1 MFILSDDL
9 RNIAVHK
16 DLKSFREIACK
27 REFYLSTKEIGVLI
41 CIKKKITE
49 KFNDNILLLYG
60 SRARGDANV
69 DSDYDLCVLVP
80 ELNKNYQE
88 ELFTIIWEEGFENDM
103 FFQTVY
109 FTYDN
114 FFSED
119 VYKTRHVQSIFKE
132 GIEING
138 EL

>member
-1 MFILSDDL
+1 M
-9 RNIAVHK
+9 
-16 DLKSFREIACK
+16 
-27 REFYLSTKEIGVLI
+27 
-41 CIKKKITE
+41 
-49 KFNDNILLLYG
+49 LLYG